1 MEMYVIPQGF
11 VINTILE
18 KHVDESNNSVFQQ
31 LDTDSIKRMKLYI
44 LNQLSNGNFA
54 NMCGN
59 CYPCD

>member
-1 MEMYVIPQGF
+1 MYVIPQGF

-18 KHVDESNNSVFQQ
+18 RHVGESNNSVFQQ
-31 LDTDSIKRMKLYI
+31 LNTDSIKRMKLYI
-44 LNQLSNGNFA
+44 LNQISNGNNA